1 MKAGELF
8 DLIHQYSKKPLTTL
22 CRLHFAEPRIPCPQS
37 KYFCGMES
45 VKDVVDF
52 DDVKNKYCREES
64 IHPIWKSVD
73 AVLSKEDIFLFV
85 EIKSWRNFDFFQ
97 LDDADSEDV
106 RNNKVTAQ
114 AKGFKLKEKIDRSM
128 MICQGLAKD
137 KKLFE
142 LIPTM
147 YVLVTDVE
155 TVLNP
160 LVRLRAQ
167 LGVLAYKA
175 VNIPLYTNAS
185 MAELNALGMNVRYKN
200 CREFDAFIDSL

>member
-1 MKAGELF
+1 MKAVELF
-8 DLIHQYSKKPLTTL
+8 DLLQQYSTKPLTTL
-22 CRLHFAEPRIPCPQS
+22 CRLHFSEPRIPCPKS
-37 KYFCGMES
+37 KFFCGKES
-45 VKDVVDF
+45 VTDVLDF
-52 DDVKNKYCREES
+52 DDVKDKFCREEN
-64 IHPIWKSVD
+64 IHPTWKSVD
-73 AVLSKEDIFLFV
+73 AVLSKEDIFVFV
-85 EIKSWRNFDFFQ
+85 EIKSWRNFESFH
-97 LDDADSEDV
+97 LDDADSEED
-106 RNNKVTAQ
+106 RNAKVTAQ
-114 AKGFKLKEKIDRSM
+114 AQGFKLKEKIDCSM

-137 KKLFE
+137 EKLFGP
-142 LIPTM
+142 IPTM

-175 VNIPLYTNAS
+175 VNIPLYTNAT